1 MGEELELSLLGVL
14 LEDVEFDGYCPAL
27 ILGSAQNSVNV
38 DKSAL
43 LVEPDEDASSVKMRS
58 KCWPGDISIP
68 GVGTNIGKHW
78 ETPSWDEHNIFTGP
92 CVLVKLTKGH

>member
-38 DKSAL
+38 DMSAL
-43 LVEPDEDASSVKMRS
+43 LIEPDEDASAVKRKS
-58 KCWPGDISIP
+58 R
-68 GVGTNIGKHW
+68 
-78 ETPSWDEHNIFTGP
+78 
-92 CVLVKLTKGH
+92 

>member
-1 MGEELELSLLGVL
+1 MGEELELSLLSIL

-43 LVEPDEDASSVKMRS
+43 LVDFDEDASGVRRKS
-58 KCWPGDISIP
+58 K
-68 GVGTNIGKHW
+68 
-78 ETPSWDEHNIFTGP
+78 
-92 CVLVKLTKGH
+92 